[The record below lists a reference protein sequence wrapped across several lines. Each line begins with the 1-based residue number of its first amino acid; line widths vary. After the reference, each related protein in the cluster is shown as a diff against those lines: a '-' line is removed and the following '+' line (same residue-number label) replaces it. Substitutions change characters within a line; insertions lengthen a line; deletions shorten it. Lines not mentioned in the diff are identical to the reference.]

1 MRSFLFDGIHGF
13 EGEIEEERQ
22 RKMRKPLSS
31 RWRSKKQTEMR
42 KSGSREDVTMPS

>member
-22 RKMRKPLSS
+22 RRMGKPPSS
-31 RWRSKKQTEMR
+31 TGTEKK
-42 KSGSREDVTMPS
+42 